1 MKLPYNKLF
10 CNIIVLFV
18 CAVVWIN
25 DKKKITKNTF
35 LPLLTYLILIP
46 VELDVLAFNCHL
58 RSLLTFIWYLCIVS
72 VVIKKIKMSFNNH
85 ELLKA
90 FENRN
95 LGKFAELLEVYEA
108 DPNFFLQSKNRTIFE
123 LVLSTPNSS
132 SFIRKCIDYGA
143 DFYVV
148 K

>member
-1 MKLPYNKLF
+1 
-10 CNIIVLFV
+10 
-18 CAVVWIN
+18 
-25 DKKKITKNTF
+25 
-35 LPLLTYLILIP
+35 
-46 VELDVLAFNCHL
+46 
-58 RSLLTFIWYLCIVS
+58 
-72 VVIKKIKMSFNNH
+72 MSFNNH

-132 SFIRKCIDYGA
+132 SFIRKCIDYGS

>member
-1 MKLPYNKLF
+1 
-10 CNIIVLFV
+10 
-18 CAVVWIN
+18 
-25 DKKKITKNTF
+25 
-35 LPLLTYLILIP
+35 
-46 VELDVLAFNCHL
+46 
-58 RSLLTFIWYLCIVS
+58 
-72 VVIKKIKMSFNNH
+72 MSFNNH

-108 DPNFFLQSKNRTIFE
+108 DPNFFVQSKNRTIFE
-123 LVLSTPNSS
+123 LILSTPNSS

-148 K
+148 KKLFFHAQKNLIENC